1 MRLFHVKKNA
11 NFVLL
16 SGWSIRSFADV
27 VFLENGDRISGTI
40 KEIWGDILII
50 EPEYSD
56 PIELDRDIVIGIE
69 SDREL
74 AIELDGS
81 KETPYLMSRSLKEGR
96 VVLDAEDTKFD
107 VALDSIKRAEE
118 IKDFDWDIKFDLGS
132 TFSRGNT
139 DSQTTNL
146 QWDGNLIIKDH
157 RIKSDLFIS
166 RGKVAGEKTK
176 AKDRVNLG
184 YNYFF
189 IDQWFLAVNLA
200 AERDPISLLNSRYSL
215 SPAIGYDFLDA
226 PNRFLHVQLGA
237 GYSSERSN
245 NLTSTSTTIDWKL
258 NFYWELLNGDLQF
271 FHDQNLLEELKG
283 RKNLVF
289 YSQTGFRYEI
299 NEDIYLNFQANYD
312 YDSQPA
318 GNAKEEDL
326 TFIIGSWCQSLSHLD
341 PGLVGNECRS
351 DLPGRGTKR
360 ISRNRPACE
369 RQGGTKLF
377 FELQGNKLGCCKRD

>member
-1 MRLFHVKKNA
+1 MLRKMLI
-11 NFVLL
+11 FVLL

-56 PIELDRDIVIGIE
+56 PIELDRAIVTGIE

-139 DSQTTNL
+139 ESQTTNL

-166 RGKVAGEKTK
+166 REEVAGEKTK

-215 SPAIGYDFLDA
+215 SPAIGYDFLDD

-271 FHDQNLLEELKG
+271 FHDQNLLKNLEG

-299 NEDIYLNFQANYD
+299 NEDIYLNLQANYD

-318 GNAKEEDL
+318 GDAKEEDL
-326 TFIIGSWCQSLSHLD
+326 TFIIGAGVNL
-341 PGLVGNECRS
+341 
-351 DLPGRGTKR
+351 
-360 ISRNRPACE
+360 
-369 RQGGTKLF
+369 
-377 FELQGNKLGCCKRD
+377 

>member
-1 MRLFHVKKNA
+1 MLRKMLI
-11 NFVLL
+11 FVLL
-16 SGWSIRSFADV
+16 SGWSIRAFADV

-56 PIELDRDIVIGIE
+56 PIELDRDVVVGIE
-69 SDREL
+69 SNREL

-166 RGKVAGEKTK
+166 REEVAGEKTK

-189 IDQWFLAVNLA
+189 IDQGFLAVNLA

-215 SPAIGYDFLDA
+215 SPAIGYDFLDN

-245 NLTSTSTTIDWKL
+245 NITSTSTTIDWKL

-271 FHDQNLLEELKG
+271 FHDQNLLKNLEG

-326 TFIIGSWCQSLSHLD
+326 TFIIGAGINL
-341 PGLVGNECRS
+341 
-351 DLPGRGTKR
+351 
-360 ISRNRPACE
+360 
-369 RQGGTKLF
+369 
-377 FELQGNKLGCCKRD
+377 

>member
-1 MRLFHVKKNA
+1 MLRKMLI
-11 NFVLL
+11 FVLL

-40 KEIWGDILII
+40 REIWGDILII

-56 PIELDRDIVIGIE
+56 PIELDRDIVVGIE

-166 RGKVAGEKTK
+166 REEVAGEKTK

-215 SPAIGYDFLDA
+215 SPAIGYDFLDD

-271 FHDQNLLEELKG
+271 FHDQNLLKNLEG

-326 TFIIGSWCQSLSHLD
+326 TFIIGAGVNL
-341 PGLVGNECRS
+341 
-351 DLPGRGTKR
+351 
-360 ISRNRPACE
+360 
-369 RQGGTKLF
+369 
-377 FELQGNKLGCCKRD
+377 

>member
-1 MRLFHVKKNA
+1 MLRKILI
-11 NFVLL
+11 FVLL
-16 SGWSIRSFADV
+16 FGWSIRSFADV

-56 PIELDRDIVIGIE
+56 PIELDRAIVTGIE

-139 DSQTTNL
+139 ESQTTNL

-166 RGKVAGEKTK
+166 REEVAGEKTK

-200 AERDPISLLNSRYSL
+200 AERDPIALLNSRYSL
-215 SPAIGYDFLDA
+215 SPAIGYDFLDD

-271 FHDQNLLEELKG
+271 FHDQNLLKNLEG

-326 TFIIGSWCQSLSHLD
+326 TFIIGAGVNL
-341 PGLVGNECRS
+341 
-351 DLPGRGTKR
+351 
-360 ISRNRPACE
+360 
-369 RQGGTKLF
+369 
-377 FELQGNKLGCCKRD
+377 

>member
-1 MRLFHVKKNA
+1 MLRKMLI
-11 NFVLL
+11 FVFL

-56 PIELDRDIVIGIE
+56 PIELDRAIVIGIE

-132 TFSRGNT
+132 TLSRGNT

-166 RGKVAGEKTK
+166 REEVAGEKTK

-215 SPAIGYDFLDA
+215 SPAIGYDFLDD

-271 FHDQNLLEELKG
+271 FHDQNLLKNLEG

-326 TFIIGSWCQSLSHLD
+326 TFIIGAGVNL
-341 PGLVGNECRS
+341 
-351 DLPGRGTKR
+351 
-360 ISRNRPACE
+360 
-369 RQGGTKLF
+369 
-377 FELQGNKLGCCKRD
+377 

>member
-1 MRLFHVKKNA
+1 MLRKILI
-11 NFVLL
+11 FVLL
-16 SGWSIRSFADV
+16 SWWSIRSFADV

-40 KEIWGDILII
+40 KQIWGDVLII

-56 PIELDRDIVIGIE
+56 PIELERAIVIGIE
-69 SDREL
+69 SDQEL

-81 KETPYLMSRSLKEGR
+81 KETPYLMSRAAKEGR
-96 VVLDAEDTKFD
+96 VVLDAENSKFD

-166 RGKVAGEKTK
+166 REEVAGEKTK
-176 AKDRVNLG
+176 AKDRINLG

-189 IDQWFLAVNLA
+189 VDQWFFAVNLA
-200 AERDPISLLNSRYSL
+200 AERDPISLLNSRYSF
-215 SPAIGYDFLDA
+215 SPAIGYDFLDD
-226 PNRFLHVQLGA
+226 PNRFLHIQLGA

-258 NFYWELLNGDLQF
+258 NFYWELLNGDLEF
-271 FHDQNLLEELKG
+271 FHDQNLLKNLEG
-283 RKNLVF
+283 RKNVVF

-318 GNAKEEDL
+318 GNSKEEDL
-326 TFIIGSWCQSLSHLD
+326 TFIIGAGINL
-341 PGLVGNECRS
+341 
-351 DLPGRGTKR
+351 
-360 ISRNRPACE
+360 
-369 RQGGTKLF
+369 
-377 FELQGNKLGCCKRD
+377 

>member
-1 MRLFHVKKNA
+1 MLRKILIFVFLF
-11 NFVLL
+11 
-16 SGWSIRSFADV
+16 GWSIRSFADV

-40 KEIWGDILII
+40 KEIWGDVLII

-56 PIELDRDIVIGIE
+56 PIELDRDIVVGIE
-69 SDREL
+69 SDREM

-96 VVLDAEDTKFD
+96 VILDAEDTKFD

-166 RGKVAGEKTK
+166 REEVAGEKTK

-215 SPAIGYDFLDA
+215 SPAIGYDFLDD

-271 FHDQNLLEELKG
+271 FHDQNLLKNLEG

-326 TFIIGSWCQSLSHLD
+326 TFIIGAGVNL
-341 PGLVGNECRS
+341 
-351 DLPGRGTKR
+351 
-360 ISRNRPACE
+360 
-369 RQGGTKLF
+369 
-377 FELQGNKLGCCKRD
+377 

>member
-1 MRLFHVKKNA
+1 MLRKILI
-11 NFVLL
+11 FVLL
-16 SGWSIRSFADV
+16 FGWSIRSFADV
-27 VFLENGDRISGTI
+27 VFLENGDRISGII

-56 PIELDRDIVIGIE
+56 PIELDRDIVVGIE

-81 KETPYLMSRSLKEGR
+81 KETPYLMSRSLKDGR

-139 DSQTTNL
+139 ESQTTNL

-166 RGKVAGEKTK
+166 REEVAGEKTK

-215 SPAIGYDFLDA
+215 SPAIGYDFLDD

-271 FHDQNLLEELKG
+271 FHDQNLLKNLKG

-326 TFIIGSWCQSLSHLD
+326 TFIIGAGVNL
-341 PGLVGNECRS
+341 
-351 DLPGRGTKR
+351 
-360 ISRNRPACE
+360 
-369 RQGGTKLF
+369 
-377 FELQGNKLGCCKRD
+377 

>member
-1 MRLFHVKKNA
+1 MLRKILI
-11 NFVLL
+11 FVLL
-16 SGWSIRSFADV
+16 FGWSIRSFADA

-56 PIELDRDIVIGIE
+56 PIELDRDIIVGIE

-81 KETPYLMSRSLKEGR
+81 KETPYLVSRSLKEGR
-96 VVLDAEDTKFD
+96 VVLDAADTKFD

-146 QWDGNLIIKDH
+146 QWDGSLIIKDH

-166 RGKVAGEKTK
+166 REEVAGEKTK

-215 SPAIGYDFLDA
+215 SPAIGYDFLDD

-258 NFYWELLNGDLQF
+258 NFYWELLNGDFQF
-271 FHDQNLLEELKG
+271 FHDQNLLKNLEG

-326 TFIIGSWCQSLSHLD
+326 TFIIGAGVNL
-341 PGLVGNECRS
+341 
-351 DLPGRGTKR
+351 
-360 ISRNRPACE
+360 
-369 RQGGTKLF
+369 
-377 FELQGNKLGCCKRD
+377 

>member
-1 MRLFHVKKNA
+1 MLRKTLI
-11 NFVLL
+11 FVLL

-27 VFLENGDRISGTI
+27 VFLENGDRISGII

-56 PIELDRDIVIGIE
+56 PIELDRAIVIGIE

-139 DSQTTNL
+139 ESQTTNL

-166 RGKVAGEKTK
+166 REEVAGEKTK

-215 SPAIGYDFLDA
+215 SPAIGYDFLDD

-271 FHDQNLLEELKG
+271 FHDQNLLKNLEG

-318 GNAKEEDL
+318 GDAKEEDL
-326 TFIIGSWCQSLSHLD
+326 TFIIGAGVNL
-341 PGLVGNECRS
+341 
-351 DLPGRGTKR
+351 
-360 ISRNRPACE
+360 
-369 RQGGTKLF
+369 
-377 FELQGNKLGCCKRD
+377 

>member
-1 MRLFHVKKNA
+1 MLRKMLI
-11 NFVLL
+11 FVLL
-16 SGWSIRSFADV
+16 SGCSIRSFADV

-56 PIELDRDIVIGIE
+56 PIELDRDIVVGIE

-139 DSQTTNL
+139 ESQTTNL

-166 RGKVAGEKTK
+166 REEVAGEKTK

-200 AERDPISLLNSRYSL
+200 AERDPIALLNSRYSL
-215 SPAIGYDFLDA
+215 SPAIGYDFLDD

-271 FHDQNLLEELKG
+271 FHDQNLLKNLEG

-299 NEDIYLNFQANYD
+299 NEDIYLNLQANYD

-318 GNAKEEDL
+318 GDAKEEDL
-326 TFIIGSWCQSLSHLD
+326 TFIIGAGVNL
-341 PGLVGNECRS
+341 
-351 DLPGRGTKR
+351 
-360 ISRNRPACE
+360 
-369 RQGGTKLF
+369 
-377 FELQGNKLGCCKRD
+377 

>member
-1 MRLFHVKKNA
+1 MLRKILI
-11 NFVLL
+11 FVLL
-16 SGWSIRSFADV
+16 FGWSIRSFADV

-56 PIELDRDIVIGIE
+56 PIELDRAIVTGIE

-139 DSQTTNL
+139 ESQTTNL

-166 RGKVAGEKTK
+166 REEVAGEKTK

-215 SPAIGYDFLDA
+215 SPAIGYDFLDD

-271 FHDQNLLEELKG
+271 FHDQNLLKNLEG

-326 TFIIGSWCQSLSHLD
+326 TFIIGAGVNL
-341 PGLVGNECRS
+341 
-351 DLPGRGTKR
+351 
-360 ISRNRPACE
+360 
-369 RQGGTKLF
+369 
-377 FELQGNKLGCCKRD
+377 

>member
-1 MRLFHVKKNA
+1 MLRKTLI
-11 NFVLL
+11 FVLL

-40 KEIWGDILII
+40 KEIWGHILIV
-50 EPEYSD
+50 EPDYSD
-56 PIELDRDIVIGIE
+56 PIELDRAIVIGIE

-81 KETPYLMSRSLKEGR
+81 KERPYLMSRSLKEGR

-139 DSQTTNL
+139 ESQTTNL

-166 RGKVAGEKTK
+166 REEVAGEKTK

-200 AERDPISLLNSRYSL
+200 AERDPIALLNSRYSL
-215 SPAIGYDFLDA
+215 SPAIGYDFLDD

-271 FHDQNLLEELKG
+271 FHDQNLLKNLEG

-289 YSQTGFRYEI
+289 YSQTGLRYEI

-326 TFIIGSWCQSLSHLD
+326 TFIIGAGVNL
-341 PGLVGNECRS
+341 
-351 DLPGRGTKR
+351 
-360 ISRNRPACE
+360 
-369 RQGGTKLF
+369 
-377 FELQGNKLGCCKRD
+377 

>member
-1 MRLFHVKKNA
+1 MLRKILI
-11 NFVLL
+11 FVLL
-16 SGWSIRSFADV
+16 FGWSIRSFADV
-27 VFLENGDRISGTI
+27 VFLGNGDRISGTI

-56 PIELDRDIVIGIE
+56 PIELDRALVVGIE

-81 KETPYLMSRSLKEGR
+81 KETPYLMSRSLKKGR

-107 VALDSIKRAEE
+107 VELDSIKRAEE
-118 IKDFDWDIKFDLGS
+118 IKDFDWNIKFDLGS

-166 RGKVAGEKTK
+166 REEVAGEKTK
-176 AKDRVNLG
+176 AKDRINLG

-189 IDQWFLAVNLA
+189 VDQWFLAVNLA
-200 AERDPISLLNSRYSL
+200 AERDPIALLNSRYSL
-215 SPAIGYDFLDA
+215 SPAIGYDFLDD
-226 PNRFLHVQLGA
+226 PNRYLHVQLGA

-258 NFYWELLNGDLQF
+258 NFYWELLSGDLQF
-271 FHDQNLLEELKG
+271 FHDQNFLKNLEG
-283 RKNLVF
+283 RKNFVF
-289 YSQTGFRYEI
+289 YSQTGLRYGI
-299 NEDIYLNFQANYD
+299 NEDIYLNLQANYD
-312 YDSQPA
+312 YDSEPV

-326 TFIIGSWCQSLSHLD
+326 TFIIGA
-341 PGLVGNECRS
+341 GIN
-351 DLPGRGTKR
+351 
-360 ISRNRPACE
+360 
-369 RQGGTKLF
+369 F
-377 FELQGNKLGCCKRD
+377 

>member
-1 MRLFHVKKNA
+1 MLRKILI
-11 NFVLL
+11 FVLL
-16 SGWSIRSFADV
+16 FGWSIRSFADV
-27 VFLENGDRISGTI
+27 VFLGNGDRISGTI

-56 PIELDRDIVIGIE
+56 PIELDRALVVGIE

-81 KETPYLMSRSLKEGR
+81 KETPYLMSRSLKKGR

-107 VALDSIKRAEE
+107 VELDSIKRAEE
-118 IKDFDWDIKFDLGS
+118 IKDFDWNIKFDLGS

-166 RGKVAGEKTK
+166 REEVAGEKTK
-176 AKDRVNLG
+176 AKDRINLG

-189 IDQWFLAVNLA
+189 VDQWFLAVNLA
-200 AERDPISLLNSRYSL
+200 AERDPIALLNSRYSL
-215 SPAIGYDFLDA
+215 SPAIGYDFLDD
-226 PNRFLHVQLGA
+226 PNRYLHVQLGA

-245 NLTSTSTTIDWKL
+245 NLTSTSTTLDWKL
-258 NFYWELLNGDLQF
+258 NFYWELLSGDLQF
-271 FHDQNLLEELKG
+271 FHDQNFLKNLEG
-283 RKNLVF
+283 RKNFVF

-299 NEDIYLNFQANYD
+299 NEDIYLNLQANYD
-312 YDSQPA
+312 YDSEPA
-318 GNAKEEDL
+318 ANAKEEDL
-326 TFIIGSWCQSLSHLD
+326 TFIIGA
-341 PGLVGNECRS
+341 GIN
-351 DLPGRGTKR
+351 
-360 ISRNRPACE
+360 
-369 RQGGTKLF
+369 F
-377 FELQGNKLGCCKRD
+377 

>member
-1 MRLFHVKKNA
+1 MLRKTLI
-11 NFVLL
+11 FVLL

-40 KEIWGDILII
+40 KEIWGDVLII

-56 PIELDRDIVIGIE
+56 PIELDRDIVVGID
-69 SDREL
+69 SDRKL

-139 DSQTTNL
+139 ESQTTNL

-166 RGKVAGEKTK
+166 REEVAGEKTK

-215 SPAIGYDFLDA
+215 SPAIGYDFLDD

-271 FHDQNLLEELKG
+271 FHDQNLLKNLEG

-326 TFIIGSWCQSLSHLD
+326 TFIIGAGVNL
-341 PGLVGNECRS
+341 
-351 DLPGRGTKR
+351 
-360 ISRNRPACE
+360 
-369 RQGGTKLF
+369 
-377 FELQGNKLGCCKRD
+377 

>member
-1 MRLFHVKKNA
+1 MLRKILI
-11 NFVLL
+11 FVLL
-16 SGWSIRSFADV
+16 FGWSIRSFADV
-27 VFLENGDRISGTI
+27 VFLENGDRISGII

-56 PIELDRDIVIGIE
+56 PIELDRDIVVGIE

-81 KETPYLMSRSLKEGR
+81 KETPYLMSRSLKDGR

-166 RGKVAGEKTK
+166 REEVAGEKTK

-215 SPAIGYDFLDA
+215 SPAIGYDFLDD

-271 FHDQNLLEELKG
+271 FHDQNLLKNLEG

-326 TFIIGSWCQSLSHLD
+326 TFIIGAGVNL
-341 PGLVGNECRS
+341 
-351 DLPGRGTKR
+351 
-360 ISRNRPACE
+360 
-369 RQGGTKLF
+369 
-377 FELQGNKLGCCKRD
+377 

>member
-1 MRLFHVKKNA
+1 MLRKILI
-11 NFVLL
+11 FVLL
-16 SGWSIRSFADV
+16 FGWSIRSFADV
-27 VFLENGDRISGTI
+27 VFLGNGDRISGTI

-56 PIELDRDIVIGIE
+56 PIELDRALVVGIE

-81 KETPYLMSRSLKEGR
+81 KETPYLMSRSLKKGR

-107 VALDSIKRAEE
+107 VELDSIKRAEE
-118 IKDFDWDIKFDLGS
+118 IKDFDWNIKFDLGS

-166 RGKVAGEKTK
+166 REEVAGEKTK
-176 AKDRVNLG
+176 AKDRINLG

-189 IDQWFLAVNLA
+189 VDQWFLAVNLA
-200 AERDPISLLNSRYSL
+200 AERDPIASLNSRYSL
-215 SPAIGYDFLDA
+215 SPAIGYDFLDD
-226 PNRFLHVQLGA
+226 PDRYLHVQLGA

-258 NFYWELLNGDLQF
+258 NFYWELLSGDLQF
-271 FHDQNLLEELKG
+271 FHDQNLLKNLEG

-318 GNAKEEDL
+318 GNAEEKDL
-326 TFIIGSWCQSLSHLD
+326 TFIIGAGINL
-341 PGLVGNECRS
+341 
-351 DLPGRGTKR
+351 
-360 ISRNRPACE
+360 
-369 RQGGTKLF
+369 
-377 FELQGNKLGCCKRD
+377 

>member
-1 MRLFHVKKNA
+1 MLRKILI
-11 NFVLL
+11 FVLL
-16 SGWSIRSFADV
+16 FGWSIRSFADV
-27 VFLENGDRISGTI
+27 VFLENGDRISGII
-40 KEIWGDILII
+40 KEIWGDVLII

-56 PIELDRDIVIGIE
+56 PIELDRDIVVGID
-69 SDREL
+69 SDRKL

-166 RGKVAGEKTK
+166 REEVAGEKTK

-215 SPAIGYDFLDA
+215 SPAIGYDFLDD

-271 FHDQNLLEELKG
+271 FHDQNLLKNLEG

-326 TFIIGSWCQSLSHLD
+326 TFIIGAGVNL
-341 PGLVGNECRS
+341 
-351 DLPGRGTKR
+351 
-360 ISRNRPACE
+360 
-369 RQGGTKLF
+369 
-377 FELQGNKLGCCKRD
+377 

>member
-1 MRLFHVKKNA
+1 MLRKTLI
-11 NFVLL
+11 FVLL
-16 SGWSIRSFADV
+16 SGCSIRSFADV
-27 VFLENGDRISGTI
+27 VFLENGDRISGII

-56 PIELDRDIVIGIE
+56 PIELDRAIVTGIE

-139 DSQTTNL
+139 ESQTTNL

-166 RGKVAGEKTK
+166 REEVAGEKTK

-200 AERDPISLLNSRYSL
+200 AERDPIALLNSRYSL
-215 SPAIGYDFLDA
+215 SPAIGYDFLDD

-271 FHDQNLLEELKG
+271 FHDQNLLKNLEG

-299 NEDIYLNFQANYD
+299 NEDIYLNLQANYD

-318 GNAKEEDL
+318 GDAKEEDL
-326 TFIIGSWCQSLSHLD
+326 TFIIGAGVNL
-341 PGLVGNECRS
+341 
-351 DLPGRGTKR
+351 
-360 ISRNRPACE
+360 
-369 RQGGTKLF
+369 
-377 FELQGNKLGCCKRD
+377 

>member
-1 MRLFHVKKNA
+1 MLRKTLI
-11 NFVLL
+11 FVLL

-56 PIELDRDIVIGIE
+56 PIELDRDIVVGIE

-139 DSQTTNL
+139 ESQTTNL

-166 RGKVAGEKTK
+166 REEVAGEKTK

-215 SPAIGYDFLDA
+215 SPAIGYDFLDD

-271 FHDQNLLEELKG
+271 FHDQNLLKNLEG

-326 TFIIGSWCQSLSHLD
+326 TFIIGAGVNL
-341 PGLVGNECRS
+341 
-351 DLPGRGTKR
+351 
-360 ISRNRPACE
+360 
-369 RQGGTKLF
+369 
-377 FELQGNKLGCCKRD
+377 

>member
-1 MRLFHVKKNA
+1 MLRKMLI
-11 NFVLL
+11 FVLL

-56 PIELDRDIVIGIE
+56 PIELDRAIVTGIE

-81 KETPYLMSRSLKEGR
+81 KETPYLMSRSLKDGR

-139 DSQTTNL
+139 ESQTTNL

-166 RGKVAGEKTK
+166 REEVAGEKTK

-215 SPAIGYDFLDA
+215 SPAIGYDFLDD

-271 FHDQNLLEELKG
+271 FHDQNLLKNLEG

-326 TFIIGSWCQSLSHLD
+326 TFIIGAGVNL
-341 PGLVGNECRS
+341 
-351 DLPGRGTKR
+351 
-360 ISRNRPACE
+360 
-369 RQGGTKLF
+369 
-377 FELQGNKLGCCKRD
+377 

>member
-1 MRLFHVKKNA
+1 MLRKMLI
-11 NFVLL
+11 FVLL

-56 PIELDRDIVIGIE
+56 PIELDRAIVTGIE

-166 RGKVAGEKTK
+166 REEVAGEKTK

-215 SPAIGYDFLDA
+215 SPAIGYDFLDD

-271 FHDQNLLEELKG
+271 FHDQNLLKNLEG

-326 TFIIGSWCQSLSHLD
+326 TFIIGAGVNL
-341 PGLVGNECRS
+341 
-351 DLPGRGTKR
+351 
-360 ISRNRPACE
+360 
-369 RQGGTKLF
+369 
-377 FELQGNKLGCCKRD
+377 

>member
-1 MRLFHVKKNA
+1 MLRKTLIFVVLF
-11 NFVLL
+11 
-16 SGWSIRSFADV
+16 GWSIRSFADV

-56 PIELDRDIVIGIE
+56 PIELDRDIVVGIE

-139 DSQTTNL
+139 ESQTTNL

-166 RGKVAGEKTK
+166 REEVAGEKTK

-200 AERDPISLLNSRYSL
+200 AERDPIALLNSRYSL
-215 SPAIGYDFLDA
+215 SPAIGYDFLDD

-271 FHDQNLLEELKG
+271 FHDQNLLKNLEG

-299 NEDIYLNFQANYD
+299 NEDIYLNLQANYD

-318 GNAKEEDL
+318 GDAKEEDL
-326 TFIIGSWCQSLSHLD
+326 TFIIGAGVNL
-341 PGLVGNECRS
+341 
-351 DLPGRGTKR
+351 
-360 ISRNRPACE
+360 
-369 RQGGTKLF
+369 
-377 FELQGNKLGCCKRD
+377 

>member
-1 MRLFHVKKNA
+1 MLRKMLI
-11 NFVLL
+11 FVLL

-56 PIELDRDIVIGIE
+56 PIELDRDIVVGIE

-146 QWDGNLIIKDH
+146 QWDGNLMIKDH

-166 RGKVAGEKTK
+166 REEVAGEKTK

-215 SPAIGYDFLDA
+215 SPAIGYDFLDD

-271 FHDQNLLEELKG
+271 FHDQNLLKNLEG

-326 TFIIGSWCQSLSHLD
+326 TFIIGAGVNL
-341 PGLVGNECRS
+341 
-351 DLPGRGTKR
+351 
-360 ISRNRPACE
+360 
-369 RQGGTKLF
+369 
-377 FELQGNKLGCCKRD
+377 

>member
-1 MRLFHVKKNA
+1 MNQSETQKTFARQLRSEQTEVEQQLWRALRNRRLQGVK
-11 NFVLL
+11 FRRQHPVPPYVLD
-16 SGWSIRSFADV
+16 FYCHAA
-27 VFLENGDRISGTI
+27 
-40 KEIWGDILII
+40 K
-50 EPEYSD
+50 
-56 PIELDRDIVIGIE
+56 
-69 SDREL
+69 L

-139 DSQTTNL
+139 ESQTTNL

-166 RGKVAGEKTK
+166 REEVAGEKTK

-215 SPAIGYDFLDA
+215 SPAIGYDFLDD

-271 FHDQNLLEELKG
+271 FHDQNLLKNLEG

-299 NEDIYLNFQANYD
+299 NEDIYLNLQANYD

-318 GNAKEEDL
+318 GDAKEEDL
-326 TFIIGSWCQSLSHLD
+326 TFIIGAGVNL
-341 PGLVGNECRS
+341 
-351 DLPGRGTKR
+351 
-360 ISRNRPACE
+360 
-369 RQGGTKLF
+369 
-377 FELQGNKLGCCKRD
+377 